1 MTEAKSESAS
11 IEARIRQEGFRFA
24 LDAHGVATVTLDR
37 PDRINALTFASYA
50 ALRDAFRVFSEERA
64 IRAIVLQGEGPRG
77 FCSGGDVRDII
88 GELFAR
94 DMRGLVEFTR
104 MTGALITAIHACRA
118 PVIAAL
124 HGVVCGAG
132 AVIAIAA
139 DVRIAA
145 PDARIAF
152 LFPKVGL
159 SGADMGAS
167 WLLPRIVGYGRAS
180 ELLLT
185 GEFVDAERAE
195 RIGLWNRVVPA
206 DSLRDEAAKLART
219 IADGPAFAHAM
230 TKKMLDYEA
239 HVGFETGIEAE
250 AQAQAICM
258 QHPDFREAYDAWV
271 EKRPPRFER

>member
-1 MTEAKSESAS
+1 MS
-11 IEARIRQEGFRFA
+11 IAHIKTDGFRLELA
-24 LDAHGVATVTLDR
+24 DGVATLTLDR
-37 PDRINALTFASYA
+37 PERINALTFASYA
-50 ALRDAFRVFSEERA
+50 ALRDAFRAMSELREV
-64 IRAIVLQGEGPRG
+64 RAIVLQGEGPRG

-94 DMRGLVEFTR
+94 DMRGLLEFTR
-104 MTGALITAIHACRA
+104 MTGALVAAIHQCRA

-132 AVIAIAA
+132 AVIALACQ
-139 DVRIAA
+139 VRIAA
-145 PDARIAF
+145 PDTRIAF

-167 WLLPRIVGYGRAS
+167 WLLPRMIGYGRAS

-185 GEFVDAERAE
+185 GEFVEAERAE
-195 RIGLWNRVVPA
+195 RIGLVNRVVPA
-206 DSLRDEAAKLART
+206 ERVRAEAGALARA
-219 IADGPAFAHAM
+219 IAEGPAFAHAM

-239 HVGFETGIEAE
+239 HVDFATGIEAE

-258 QHPDFREAYDAWV
+258 QHPDFREAHDAWI

>member
-1 MTEAKSESAS
+1 MSDP
-11 IEARIRQEGFRFA
+11 RIHEEGFRFELKDGIA
-24 LDAHGVATVTLDR
+24 EVILDR
-37 PDRINALTFASYA
+37 PERINALTFASYA
-50 ALRDAFRVFSEERA
+50 ALTECFRKVREMPDVRVV
-64 IRAIVLQGEGPRG
+64 ILRGEGPRG

-88 GELFAR
+88 GQLFSR
-94 DMRGLVEFTR
+94 DMAGLLEFTR
-104 MTGALITAIHACRA
+104 MTGAL
-118 PVIAAL
+118 VAAL

-132 AVIAIAA
+132 AVMAVAA
-139 DVRIAA
+139 DVRLAS

-185 GEFVDAERAE
+185 GDFVDAERAE
-195 RIGLWNRVVPA
+195 RIGLFNRVLSGHDA
-206 DSLRDEAAKLART
+206 LLAEARALARK

-239 HVGFETGIEAE
+239 HVDFATGIEAE

-258 QHPDFREAYDAWV
+258 QHPDFKEAYEAGV
-271 EKRPPRFER
+271 AKRAPKFG

>member
-1 MTEAKSESAS
+1 ME
-11 IEARIRQEGFRFA
+11 IREEGFRLEVA
-24 LDAHGVATVTLDR
+24 EGIATVTLDR
-37 PDRINALTFASYA
+37 PDRINALTFASYR
-50 ALRDAFRVFSEERA
+50 ALRDAFRALSERSDV
-64 IRAIVLQGEGPRG
+64 RVVVLQGDGPRG

-94 DMRGLVEFTR
+94 DMTGLLEFTR
-104 MTGALITAIHACRA
+104 LTGALIHAIHTCRA
-118 PVIAAL
+118 PVVGAF

-132 AVIAIAA
+132 AVIAAA
-139 DVRIAA
+139 CDLRIAA

-180 ELLLT
+180 EMLLT
-185 GEFVDAERAE
+185 GDFYDAESALRM
-195 RIGLWNRVVPA
+195 GLYNRVVPA
-206 DSLRDEAAKLART
+206 DALRAEARAFAKR

-239 HVGFETGIEAE
+239 HVDFATGIEAE

-271 EKRPPRFER
+271 EKRAPRFR